1 MLEVIG
7 QGDENIGHFFTHLFF
22 ENVWNWAV
30 RIHIAKEVD
39 LKTTF
44 ISLPC
49 ILSNMI
55 GCDHVFADLSG
66 SCGLDSFATLARV
79 HQNIKAILIG
89 AAIETSDDAS
99 VWNQRWHLHFYV
111 GNLVS
116 LVLRE
121 PLWGHF
127 IVERPSYSQDVSSP
141 CVNMRL
147 SKPVTSHLD
156 QIANSVFIH
165 RLLCNIVV
173 GRIL

>member
-1 MLEVIG
+1 MIRQNKVGLEQILPTKQRSLLRNGTMLEVIG

-22 ENVWNWAV
+22 ENVWNRAV

-49 ILSNMI
+49 ILSNVI

-99 VWNQRWHLHFYV
+99 V
-111 GNLVS
+111 
-116 LVLRE
+116 
-121 PLWGHF
+121 
-127 IVERPSYSQDVSSP
+127 
-141 CVNMRL
+141 
-147 SKPVTSHLD
+147 
-156 QIANSVFIH
+156 
-165 RLLCNIVV
+165 
-173 GRIL
+173 